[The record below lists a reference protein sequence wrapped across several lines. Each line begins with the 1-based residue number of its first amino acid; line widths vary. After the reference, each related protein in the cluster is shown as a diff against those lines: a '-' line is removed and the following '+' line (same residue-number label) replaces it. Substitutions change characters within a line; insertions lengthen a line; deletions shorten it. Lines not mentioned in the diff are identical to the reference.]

1 MNHSTSF
8 LSFAWRALLALGLA
22 MLALGAHADP
32 KDDIKADMVAGRWP
46 QAEERLTE
54 VLKKHPD
61 NALAFYWYAQ
71 VLEKQGKTSEARDAL
86 ANAERLAPNERFAG
100 NREQLAQMK
109 ARLGVGAPTITA
121 AAETPAVV
129 APSVVPAPEPRREP
143 VPEPEHRSGGM
154 FWVFVAAGVL
164 LVVLV
169 MVSRRSG
176 SAGLK
181 QERERWASELNDA
194 SKDLA
199 DAQLVSDANPALSE
213 AQRLS
218 NYDRIR
224 LVKSDLS
231 AHQSSLA
238 SRSDFGPTQALVLR
252 ARDLAAELRG
262 EERPSERLRR
272 EQQEQLDREAQ
283 VAAARGQGQG
293 YGPGYGPGYGQPT
306 AGGSLLRDA
315 AMIGGGAVLGS
326 ILAGSASAH
335 ERRDDRGSAFGG
347 GSGSLHE
354 VDDDQRFGRNDG
366 GGIDVGGSDAGFD
379 FGGSDSG
386 SDVGGGGSDDFS

>member
-1 MNHSTSF
+1 
-8 LSFAWRALLALGLA
+8 

-32 KDDIKADMVAGRWP
+32 KDDIKADMVAGRWS
-46 QAEERLTE
+46 QAEARLTE

-71 VLEKQGKTSEARDAL
+71 VLEKQGKTSAAREAL
-86 ANAERLAPNERFAG
+86 ANAERLAPDERLTS

-109 ARLGVGAPTITA
+109 ARLGVGAATTITA
-121 AAETPAVV
+121 AAEAPPVVV
-129 APSVVPAPEPRREP
+129 APAAPAPRREP
-143 VPEPEHRSGGM
+143 VPAPEPEHRSGGM
-154 FWVFVAAGVL
+154 FWIFVAAGVL

-169 MVSRRSG
+169 VVSRRSG
-176 SAGLK
+176 GAGAK
-181 QERERWASELNDA
+181 QQRDRWASELNDA
-194 SKDLA
+194 AKDLA

-283 VAAARGQGQG
+283 IAAARGQG
-293 YGPGYGPGYGQPT
+293 GPGYGPGYGPAPS
-306 AGGSLLRDA
+306 AGGGFLRDA
-315 AMIGGGAVLGS
+315 AMVGGGAVLGS

-335 ERRDDRGSAFGG
+335 ERREDRGSAFGG

-354 VDDDQRFGRNDG
+354 VDDDTRFSRNDG
-366 GGIDVGGSDAGFD
+366 GGIDVSGSDAGFD
-379 FGGSDSG
+379 FGGSDSS
-386 SDVGGGGSDDFS
+386 SDVSGGGGGSDDFS